1 MDFTQWLVK
10 QVLQN
15 EYTTLQIQ
23 LQIQYFFL
31 ILKIQWKHL
40 LSKIHIMNT

>member
-1 MDFTQWLVK
+1 MK

-31 ILKIQWKHL
+31 ILKIQWMHL